1 MTDLEKLERDRTLG
15 LIEEEEY
22 KKALRELSPPKA
34 TTLPDQHA
42 YPFFYEVKG
51 VKNISM
57 GLTKREYFAAKMM
70 AAIISSIPNN
80 ETITGYS
87 AIAREAVEASDAL
100 INALNESKR

>member
-34 TTLPDQHA
+34 TTLPDQRA
-42 YPFFYEVKG
+42 YPFFHEVKG

-57 GLTKREYFAAKMM
+57 GLTKREYFAAM
-70 AAIISSIPNN
+70 AMKGIMSH
-80 ETITGYS
+80 GYS
-87 AIAREAVEASDAL
+87 DIKISIAASEAVLAADAL
-100 INALNESKR
+100 INALNESK